1 MFAWIGNCRSILL
14 LVLWGWVWLG
24 GDTTLASGPDT
35 RLGAF
40 LQTHCVRCH
49 QGREAEGNVRMPPL
63 IADFDTAD
71 PMALEA
77 IYAVVLERE
86 MPPADERQPGAG
98 EREEFLK
105 GLKDQLAFR
114 GREVLDP
121 GELPGQGNLLEHTTL
136 FIEPAVRRAA
146 TPARLWRMSPHIFM
160 ERANTMARTPLL
172 RAQNNQGGEGL
183 HPAFAYFTPP
193 HTFRDDAGVHRL
205 EPTTTELL
213 FDVCWQIAGL
223 QLDTKRKT
231 PPAPFARVLAKD
243 PSPIRLWH
251 AAIEQQFFLSHR
263 RRPSAEELSSLTTLA
278 QTTSQKTSVREGLQ
292 TVLAAVLLKP
302 DAIYRYELG
311 SGEAD
316 EHGRVRLAPYELMH
330 AIAYALTDSAPD
342 QPLVQLADSGQLVTR
357 EAVKAQVERLLDDEK
372 RSGERLLRF
381 FQEYFEYPAA
391 REVFKDAR
399 AANAV
404 FANQRVNDADA
415 LVRWILAEDR
425 EVLRRLL
432 TEDHLFIGNG
442 ASTREPPMQRFRSF
456 TLPDY
461 GFPEESAF
469 VPSQPMVPP
478 VGRRSGILTH
488 PAWLLAF
495 SDNEKN
501 QAIQRGRWIQFKLL
515 GGTVPETPIGV
526 DAKLPTDPHLTLR
539 EKMERVTRAEACWRC
554 HRKMDP
560 LGLPLE
566 QYDDFGRWR
575 TVELDRPVVTTG
587 VIDIG
592 DPQVDGPVDDPF
604 EMLQRLAHSTRV
616 EQVFTRHAFR
626 YFFGRNET
634 LEDAPTL
641 IDAHRAYREHGGS
654 FRQLVVSLLTSDSF
668 LYRRLPTA
676 AVNAD

>member
-1 MFAWIGNCRSILL
+1 MAAVPDSR
-14 LVLWGWVWLG
+14 
-24 GDTTLASGPDT
+24 LA
-35 RLGAF
+35 AF
-40 LQTHCVRCH
+40 LQTRCLRCH
-49 QGREAEGNVRMPPL
+49 QGREPEGKVQLAPLVAEL
-63 IADFDTAD
+63 ETAD
-71 PMALEA
+71 PIALEA
-77 IYAVVLERE
+77 IYQVVLERE
-86 MPPADERQPGAG
+86 MPPADVEQPEAG
-98 EREEFLK
+98 EREEFLH
-105 GLKDQLAFR
+105 GLQEELAVR
-114 GREVLDP
+114 GREVLERFD
-121 GELPGQGNLLEHTTL
+121 LPGQGNLIEHTAL
-136 FIEPAVRRAA
+136 FIEPSVRRAA

-160 ERANTMARTPLL
+160 QRANTLARTPLL
-172 RAQNNQGGEGL
+172 KAQNNQGGEGL

-213 FDVCWQIAGL
+213 FDICWQIAGL
-223 QLDTKRKT
+223 QLDTERKT
-231 PPAPFARVLAKD
+231 PPAAFARVLAKD

-251 AAIEQQFFLSHR
+251 AAIAEQFRLSHR
-263 RRPSAEELSSLTTLA
+263 RSPTVEELSSLTALA
-278 QTTSQKTSVREGLQ
+278 QSTSQKTSVREGLQ
-292 TVLAAVLLKP
+292 AVLAAILMKP

-316 EHGRVRLAPYELMH
+316 EHGRVRLSPYELMH
-330 AIAYALTDSAPD
+330 AIAYALTDAAPD
-342 QPLVQLADSGQLVTR
+342 RRLVGFAESGRLVSR
-357 EAVKAQVERLLDDEK
+357 EEVRGEVERLLGEEK
-372 RSGERLLRF
+372 LSGERLLRF

-404 FANQRVNDADA
+404 FANQRVSDADA
-415 LVRWILAEDR
+415 LVRWIVAEDR

-432 TEDHLFIGNG
+432 TEEHLFIGNG
-442 ASTREPPMQRFRSF
+442 ASTREPPMRRFRSY

-461 GFPEESAF
+461 GFAEDAPF
-469 VPSQPMVPP
+469 DPSRPLVPP
-478 VGRRSGILTH
+478 IGRRSGLLTH

-501 QAIQRGRWIQFKLL
+501 QAIQRGRWIQLKLL

-539 EKMERVTRAEACWRC
+539 QKMERVTGAEACWRC

-575 TVELDRPVVTTG
+575 SVELDRPVVTTG
-587 VIDIG
+587 VIEIG
-592 DPQVDGPVDDPF
+592 DPQLDGAVNDPF
-604 EMLQRLAHSTRV
+604 EMLERLAQSTRV

-626 YFFGRNET
+626 YFLGRNET
-634 LEDAPTL
+634 LDDAPTL

-654 FRQLVVSLLTSDSF
+654 FRQLVISLLTSDSF
-668 LYRRLPTA
+668 LYRQLPVV
-676 AVNAD
+676 AVSVD